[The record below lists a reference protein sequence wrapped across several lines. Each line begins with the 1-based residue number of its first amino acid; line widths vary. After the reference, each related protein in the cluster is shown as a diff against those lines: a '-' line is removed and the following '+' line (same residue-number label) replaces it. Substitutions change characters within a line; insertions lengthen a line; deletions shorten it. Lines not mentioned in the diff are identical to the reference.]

1 MGNGTAVDRVR
12 LKVREKLGFG
22 VADLGGNLFFT
33 AMGFWSMNYLTDTVG
48 LPAALAGLAVMV
60 AKIWDAVTDPV
71 MGYISDRTI
80 SRLGRRRPYLLYGAI
95 PLALTAWFFF
105 SAPTMENPVAL
116 TVWAQIG
123 RAHV

>member
-1 MGNGTAVDRVR
+1 MDKGTAADSAR
-12 LKVREKLGFG
+12 LRVREKLGFG

-60 AKIWDAVTDPV
+60 AKIWDAVTDPL

-95 PLALTAWFFF
+95 PLALTACSSSPHRQW
-105 SAPTMENPVAL
+105 T
-116 TVWAQIG
+116 TRW
-123 RAHV
+123 H

>member
-1 MGNGTAVDRVR
+1 
-12 LKVREKLGFG
+12 

-60 AKIWDAVTDPV
+60 AKIWDAVTDPL

-80 SRLGRRRPYLLYGAI
+80 SRLGRRRPVSAVRRNSPGFDSLVLLLCTDLWTI
-95 PLALTAWFFF
+95 
-105 SAPTMENPVAL
+105 
-116 TVWAQIG
+116 
-123 RAHV
+123 R